1 MTLVSL
7 CEFQVAA
14 ACADAQPLRTE
25 LDDGPRSPSIG
36 RHANE
41 MVLAPACEFVNLALC
56 LLIFSISVLEP
67 GSRETTNAWGA
78 TIYAVSAWSAYI
90 PKVTGAMR
98 GMGPRHTSSATA
110 EPSLSPSDS
119 CRAIDHREARQ

>member
-25 LDDGPRSPSIG
+25 LDDGSRSPVDPT
-36 RHANE
+36 AVNE
-41 MVLAPACEFVNLALC
+41 MVLAPACEVVNLALC

-78 TIYAVSAWSAYI
+78 TIYADSAWSPYI
-90 PKVTGAMR
+90 PKVTR
-98 GMGPRHTSSATA
+98 PLQGMGPRHTSSAAA

-119 CRAIDHREARQ
+119 CRALDHREARQ

>member
-25 LDDGPRSPSIG
+25 LDDGPRSPSIR
-36 RHANE
+36 RHVNE
-41 MVLAPACEFVNLALC
+41 MVLAPACEGVNLALC
-56 LLIFSISVLEP
+56 LLIFSISVLEA
-67 GSRETTNAWGA
+67 REPRDPNAWGA
-78 TIYAVSAWSAYI
+78 TIYADSAWPAYI
-90 PKVTGAMR
+90 PTVTGALQ

-110 EPSLSPSDS
+110 EPSLSRSDS
-119 CRAIDHREARQ
+119 RRAIGQPEARQ

>member
-1 MTLVSL
+1 
-7 CEFQVAA
+7 
-14 ACADAQPLRTE
+14 
-25 LDDGPRSPSIG
+25 
-36 RHANE
+36 
-41 MVLAPACEFVNLALC
+41 MVLAPAREVVNLALC

-78 TIYAVSAWSAYI
+78 TIYAVSAWSPYI
-90 PKVTGAMR
+90 PEVTGALQ
-98 GMGPRHTSSATA
+98 GMGPHHASSATA